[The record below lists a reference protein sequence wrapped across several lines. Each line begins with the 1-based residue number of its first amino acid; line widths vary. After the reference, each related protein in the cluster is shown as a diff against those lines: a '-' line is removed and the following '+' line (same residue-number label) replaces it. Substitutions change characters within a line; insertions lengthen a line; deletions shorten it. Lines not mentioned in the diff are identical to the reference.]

1 MKNPLSHHQ
10 PAWPGLSFSAWLLL
24 ALCLLGG
31 TATSRAQTPQPLQ
44 LVCPGDFF
52 APACSTAPV
61 VVVYPPIYAVG
72 DCATNVLIT
81 CAPPSGSLFPLG
93 ETTVTCTAL
102 DPCGGRS
109 ACSFKVTVAM
119 DTTPPTLT
127 PPTNRVVFTAN
138 GTGAY
143 VDYGPWELVDAGD
156 PNVLPVFAPASGS
169 FFPLGTN
176 LVLFSAVDQ
185 CGNSNGVTFK
195 VEVRKAKVNAGLLPD
210 GMQITWEADG
220 LECADDLIGPWEPA
234 GGSSGTGLFPTD
246 GAAKFFRPA
255 PGVDHGIPLFR
266 GAEIAYVETGLHDQP
281 QTPGVTLRRLTDDA
295 MTTGGSL
302 VLAANAGGGTDVN
315 VWSGEISIP
324 FKFWFYG
331 QPRTRLC
338 VSKNG
343 LATFST
349 EVAGQSV
356 GSAATPRALPNRF
369 WPPDTVAC
377 FQSAFLPLDATNHV
391 RAYLYGT
398 QPNRQVWFVW
408 HGHEK
413 TRHGHTHTAL
423 VLEETSNRL
432 LMVDMAAEFP
442 QADGPGPDEDDMD
455 PLDPL
460 VITTPPTDALLA
472 VGVQR
477 DTNAFTQVSASPQVQ
492 LVNASVLRPDN
503 DFYVFKP
510 YQVGR
515 HHKGSG
521 VGALS
526 FIDPLVFA
534 KARDQNLPGL
544 TLAVTYQGRLIYNK
558 SFGYADVERDIEM
571 QPHHRAHIGSVTKI
585 LTATDIFKLVELGT
599 LASVSNLISDPNLLG
614 RPYVYAALQQGIN
627 DGNQNA
633 NAIAHFNQIT
643 LQHLMSHTAGYIRSG
658 DDESVMDF
666 TGLPYGTITYSN
678 VIQWSFATQRF
689 LTNGPGL
696 LSTYSNHGFGHLGQ
710 IIEYLTGLT
719 YEQFTKTYV
728 LNPIGLTRVQLG
740 KTYLSEQDPV
750 YDARRYHN
758 YSSGSPHIASKFTGV
773 LGPYTYGYTKFA
785 IGSAGSWTGTARDLA
800 RFMCA
805 TDRLP
810 NHSDILSSA
819 SLDLME
825 SDPVPAVGKTAHG
838 WIREANGRLWHN
850 GSIGYGSAYMEK
862 NPNGVNLAV
871 VCNTANATELGNLAG
886 SIRAQFTPTV
896 LAGLPK
902 FYDLFPGQLQLA
914 PP

>member
-1 MKNPLSHHQ
+1 MKTRSPQQ
-10 PAWPGLSFSAWLLL
+10 PPAGAGYSLTAWLLL
-24 ALCLLGG
+24 TLALLGG
-31 TATSRAQTPQPLQ
+31 AFTARAQNPEPLQ
-44 LVCPGDFF
+44 IVCPGDLV
-52 APACSTAPV
+52 APACGPGPV
-61 VVVYPPIYAVG
+61 VVVYPPVYAVG
-72 DCATNVLIT
+72 DCATNVTIT
-81 CAPPSGSLFPLG
+81 CVPPSGSLFPLG

-102 DPCGGRS
+102 DPCGGTS
-109 ACSFKVTVAM
+109 QCSFKVTVTLDA
-119 DTTPPTLT
+119 TPPSLT
-127 PPTNRVVFTAN
+127 PPTNILVFTAN

-143 VDYGPWELVDAGD
+143 VDYGPWELSDSGD
-156 PNVLPVFAPASGS
+156 PDVPPVFTPASGS

-176 LVLFSAVDQ
+176 VVLFSAVDH
-185 CGNSNGVTFK
+185 CGNSNGVTFT
-195 VEVRKAKVNAGLLPD
+195 VEVRKAKVNAGLLPT
-210 GMQITWEADG
+210 GLQIAWEADG
-220 LECADDLIGPWEPA
+220 LECTDDLLGPWEPA
-234 GGSSGTGLFPTD
+234 GGGSGSGIFPT
-246 GAAKFFRPA
+246 GNPAKFFRPA
-255 PGVDHGIPLFR
+255 PGIDNGIPLFR
-266 GAEIAYVETGLHDQP
+266 GAEISYFETGLHDQS
-281 QTPGVTLRRLTDDA
+281 QTPGVTLLRATPDA
-295 MTTGGSL
+295 TTTGGSL

-315 VWSGEISIP
+315 VWSGEINIP

-349 EVAGQSV
+349 DVAGQPV

-369 WPPDTVAC
+369 WPPETVAC
-377 FQSAFLPLDATNHV
+377 FQSEFAPLGPTNHV

-408 HGHEK
+408 HGHAK

-442 QADGPGPDEDDMD
+442 QADVPSPEEDDVDPMD
-455 PLDPL
+455 PLW
-460 VITTPPTDALLA
+460 ITAPPTDALLA

-477 DTNAFTQVSASPQVQ
+477 DTNAFTQVPASPRVQ
-492 LVNASVLRPDN
+492 MVNATTLRPDN

-515 HHKGSG
+515 HSKGSG
-521 VGALS
+521 LGALS

-534 KARDQNLPGL
+534 KARDKNLPGI

-571 QPHHRAHIGSVTKI
+571 QPHHRAHIGSVSKI
-585 LTATDIFKLVELGT
+585 LTATDIFKLVELGA

-614 RPYVYAALQQGIN
+614 RPYVYAALQEGIAN
-627 DGNQNA
+627 GKQNT

-643 LQHLMSHTAGYIRSG
+643 LQHLLSHTAGYIRSG
-658 DDESVMDF
+658 DEQAIMEF
-666 TGLPYGTITYSN
+666 TGLPYTEITYSN
-678 VIQWSFATQRF
+678 GIHWSFATQRF

-696 LSTYSNHGFGHLGQ
+696 LSSYSNHGFGHLGL
-710 IIEYLTGLT
+710 IIEYLTGMT

-728 LNPIGLTRVQLG
+728 LDPIGLTRVQLG
-740 KTYLSEQDPV
+740 KTYLNEQDPV

-758 YSSGSPHIASKFTGV
+758 YSSGSPHIESKYTGV
-773 LGPYTYGYTKFA
+773 LGPFTYGYTQFP
-785 IGSAGSWTGTARDLA
+785 IGSAGSWTATARDLA

-805 TDRLP
+805 TDHLP
-810 NHSDILSSA
+810 NHPDILSSA

-838 WIREANGRLWHN
+838 WMREANGRLWHN
-850 GSIGYGSAYMEK
+850 GSIGYGSAYIEK

-871 VCNTANATELGNLAG
+871 VCNTANAGELGNLA
-886 SIRAQFTPTV
+886 SAIRAELTASV
-896 LAGLPK
+896 LASLPK

>member
-1 MKNPLSHHQ
+1 MKTCSPRSKAAA
-10 PAWPGLSFSAWLLL
+10 PGIAWPGWMLF
-24 ALCLLGG
+24 ALCLV
-31 TATSRAQTPQPLQ
+31 ASVARSPAQTPQPLQ
-44 LVCPGDFF
+44 IVCPGDFT
-52 APACSTAPV
+52 APACGAGSV
-61 VVVYPPIYAVG
+61 VVVYPPVYAVG
-72 DCATNVLIT
+72 DCATNVILT

-93 ETTVTCTAL
+93 VTTVTCTAL

-109 ACSFKVTVAM
+109 QCSFNVTVAL
-119 DTTPPTLT
+119 DTSPPVLT
-127 PPTNRVVFTAN
+127 PPTNMVVVTAN
-138 GTGAY
+138 PAGAY
-143 VDYGPWELVDAGD
+143 VDYGPFDLVDTGD
-156 PNVLPVFAPASGS
+156 PNVLPVFTPASGS

-234 GGSSGTGLFPTD
+234 GGGSGSGLFPTT

-255 PGVDHGIPLFR
+255 PGIDHGIPLFR
-266 GAEIAYVETGLHDQP
+266 GAEIAYVETGLHDQA
-281 QTPGVTLRRLTDDA
+281 QTPAVTLRRLQDDNVTA
-295 MTTGGSL
+295 GGSL

-343 LATFST
+343 LVTFST
-349 EVAGQSV
+349 GVAGQSV
-356 GSAATPRALPNRF
+356 GSAATPRALPNQF
-369 WPPDTVAC
+369 WPPETVAC

-398 QPNRQVWFVW
+398 QPNRQVWLVW

-442 QADGPGPDEDDMD
+442 QADGPGPDEDDLD

-472 VGVQR
+472 VGVQK
-477 DTNAFTQVSASPQVQ
+477 DTNAFTQVPASPRVQ
-492 LVNASVLRPDN
+492 MVNASTLKQDN

-515 HHKGSG
+515 HRQGSG
-521 VGALS
+521 VSALS
-526 FIDPLVFA
+526 FIDPLAFA
-534 KARDQNLPGL
+534 KLRDRNLPGV

-571 QPHHRAHIGSVTKI
+571 QPHHRAHIGSVSKI

-614 RPYVYAALQQGIN
+614 RPYVYQALQDGIN
-627 DGNQNA
+627 SGKQNA
-633 NAIAHFNQIT
+633 TAIAHFNQIT

-658 DDESVMDF
+658 DDELAIAY
-666 TGLPYGTITYSN
+666 TGVPYDNLTYSN

-689 LTNGPGL
+689 LTNGPGK
-696 LSTYSNHGFGHLGQ
+696 LSSYSNHGFGHLGQ
-710 IIEYLTGLT
+710 IIEYLTGMT

-740 KTYLSEQDPV
+740 KTYLSEQDPLR
-750 YDARRYHN
+750 DARRYHN
-758 YSSGSPHIASKFTGV
+758 YASGSPHIASKFTGL
-773 LGPYTYGYTKFA
+773 LGPFTYGYSKFP
-785 IGSAGSWTGTARDLA
+785 IGSAGSWTATARDLA
-800 RFMCA
+800 RFMCG
-805 TDRLP
+805 TDQLP
-810 NHSDILSSA
+810 NHSDILTPA

-838 WIREANGRLWHN
+838 WVREANGRLWHN

-871 VCNTANATELGNLAG
+871 VCNTADATELGKLVAA
-886 SIRAQFTPTV
+886 IRAQLTPAV
-896 LAGLPK
+896 LNGLPK